1 MSERK
6 DALTKLGLREVE
18 LSIVLTLPVTAPAS
32 VEDRVIGALSTYVAD
47 LMWVREVGFRK
58 LTIPTDD
65 LLFLHNEVR
74 LAGEQLRRIDPGH
87 VFGGMTCSEAEAL
100 ADIFSAAGDTETH
113 DHIINSHGHGD
124 DDPEDTHHNIYEEV
138 QREQRED

>member
-18 LSIVLTLPVTAPAS
+18 LSIVLTLPVTAPES
-32 VEDRVIGALSTYVAD
+32 VEDRLIGALSTYAAD
-47 LMWVREVGFRK
+47 LMWVREAGFRK

-74 LAGEQLRRIDPGH
+74 LAGELFRQIDPGE
-87 VFGGMTCSEAEAL
+87 VFGAMTCTEAEAT
-100 ADIFSAAGDTETH
+100 ADIFKAAGDPDTAA
-113 DHIINSHGHGD
+113 HIINSHGLRD
-124 DDPEDTHHNIYEEV
+124 NDPEDQHHTIYEEA
-138 QREQRED
+138 QHDDED